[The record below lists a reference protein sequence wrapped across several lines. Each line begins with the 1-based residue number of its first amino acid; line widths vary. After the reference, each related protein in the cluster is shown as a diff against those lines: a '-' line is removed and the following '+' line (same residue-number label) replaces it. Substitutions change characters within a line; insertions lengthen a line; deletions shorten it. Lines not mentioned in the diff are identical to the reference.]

1 MMTCVPDGPIP
12 QTHFNWDGVCDKK
25 GCGGGKKY
33 YMHVERKPNHP
44 AESDPS
50 SRKDG
55 MGPRSTLRCTENRA
69 DDGRDLMGRLQER
82 VQMFERAEREWL
94 KHFARL
100 RGFEDL
106 SAHSTPNDCI
116 EGRGVASMSKHEA
129 SHWVRQL
136 VETHQELK
144 AMDRFSK

>member
-1 MMTCVPDGPIP
+1 
-12 QTHFNWDGVCDKK
+12 
-25 GCGGGKKY
+25 
-33 YMHVERKPNHP
+33 MHVERKPNHP

-100 RGFEDL
+100 RGAHHCRSSSYLEFEDL
-106 SAHSTPNDCI
+106 SAHEVDNERDLRANKTNVIIHRTLNDCI
-116 EGRGVASMSKHEA
+116 ERRGVAPMSEHEA

-144 AMDRFSK
+144 AMDRSFK